1 MFAAQIWRACRFGG
15 SFKPSSNA
23 TSSLH
28 PLLRPKGRPNR
39 LMAPKPAQVH
49 TSQAKSALPPI
60 LVGLVKPIARI
71 TAALFGRRVRIW
83 WRKLP
88 DQRRIAVLDKL
99 KKSRMIL
106 GGLGAGTTIVLLYQY
121 EAHIETCA
129 ITGRKRFLALRPE
142 QIEKIARSEFEQL
155 LETYERHLLPGRHP
169 AYARVSGVANRILKA
184 NKDYQEIYGKDWTVT
199 VIQDKER
206 NAFVLPSGNIFVFTG
221 MLDMCET
228 DGQLGFVLSHE
239 IAHTLLNHAVLY
251 CTCSENRNQYQKAK
265 KISTVNFVYMWVL
278 VPLALLWAV
287 LPNDGNC
294 PHSGLVLQQSF
305 LDKLLLFHGTRWNN
319 IIIMCPLSF
328 QSGNIFVFTGMLD
341 MCETDG
347 QLGFVLSHEIAH
359 TLLNHAGEKISH
371 VNFVYMWVL
380 VPLALLW
387 AVLPNDGIALIADW
401 FFNKVIEIVFEL
413 PFSRE
418 MEREADEVGLT
429 MAAKACFD
437 VRQASLFWGK
447 MEALESL
454 EGHEK
459 MPEILATHP
468 THDRRREYLETLV
481 PEALKRREQS
491 GCAQLK
497 DTNVA
502 FQDYWRR
509 FRSLRPAA

>member
-1 MFAAQIWRACRFGG
+1 MEALESLEGPKRCLRILATHPTHDRRREYLETLVPEALKRREQSGCAQLKDTNVAFQDYWRRFR
-15 SFKPSSNA
+15 S
-23 TSSLH
+23 
-28 PLLRPKGRPNR
+28 LRP
-39 LMAPKPAQVH
+39 
-49 TSQAKSALPPI
+49 
-60 LVGLVKPIARI
+60 
-71 TAALFGRRVRIW
+71 AAG
-83 WRKLP
+83 
-88 DQRRIAVLDKL
+88 D
-99 KKSRMIL
+99 
-106 GGLGAGTTIVLLYQY
+106 
-121 EAHIETCA
+121 
-129 ITGRKRFLALRPE
+129 
-142 QIEKIARSEFEQL
+142 
-155 LETYERHLLPGRHP
+155 
-169 AYARVSGVANRILKA
+169 
-184 NKDYQEIYGKDWTVT
+184 
-199 VIQDKER
+199 
-206 NAFVLPSGNIFVFTG
+206 
-221 MLDMCET
+221 T
-228 DGQLGFVLSHE
+228 D
-239 IAHTLLNHAVLY
+239 
-251 CTCSENRNQYQKAK
+251 
-265 KISTVNFVYMWVL
+265 
-278 VPLALLWAV
+278 
-287 LPNDGNC
+287 
-294 PHSGLVLQQSF
+294 
-305 LDKLLLFHGTRWNN
+305 
-319 IIIMCPLSF
+319 
-328 QSGNIFVFTGMLD
+328 SGNIFVFTGMLD

-509 FRSLRPAA
+509 FRSLRPA

>member
-1 MFAAQIWRACRFGG
+1 MLIVCHRRPIWLGLIAFFFSKPFLLPFAKLSMFPLSTLVNEYAGSHWLIGVFAISIW
-15 SFKPSSNA
+15 
-23 TSSLH
+23 
-28 PLLRPKGRPNR
+28 PNR

-142 QIEKIARSEFEQL
+142 QIEKIARSEFE
-155 LETYERHLLPGRHP
+155 
-169 AYARVSGVANRILKA
+169 
-184 NKDYQEIYGKDWTVT
+184 
-199 VIQDKER
+199 
-206 NAFVLPSGNIFVFTG
+206 
-221 MLDMCET
+221 
-228 DGQLGFVLSHE
+228 
-239 IAHTLLNHAVLY
+239 
-251 CTCSENRNQYQKAK
+251 
-265 KISTVNFVYMWVL
+265 
-278 VPLALLWAV
+278 
-287 LPNDGNC
+287 
-294 PHSGLVLQQSF
+294 
-305 LDKLLLFHGTRWNN
+305 
-319 IIIMCPLSF
+319 

-509 FRSLRPAA
+509 FRSLRPA

>member
-142 QIEKIARSEFEQL
+142 QIEKIARSEFEQ
-155 LETYERHLLPGRHP
+155 
-169 AYARVSGVANRILKA
+169 
-184 NKDYQEIYGKDWTVT
+184 
-199 VIQDKER
+199 
-206 NAFVLPSGNIFVFTG
+206 SGNIFVFTG

-294 PHSGLVLQQSF
+294 PHSGLVLQQS
-305 LDKLLLFHGTRWNN
+305 DRNS
-319 IIIMCPLSF
+319 PL
-328 QSGNIFVFTGMLD
+328 N
-341 MCETDG
+341 
-347 QLGFVLSHEIAH
+347 
-359 TLLNHAGEKISH
+359 
-371 VNFVYMWVL
+371 W
-380 VPLALLW
+380 
-387 AVLPNDGIALIADW
+387 
-401 FFNKVIEIVFEL
+401 

-418 MEREADEVGLT
+418 NGNARPMKL
-429 MAAKACFD
+429 
-437 VRQASLFWGK
+437 ASQW
-447 MEALESL
+447 
-454 EGHEK
+454 
-459 MPEILATHP
+459 PP
-468 THDRRREYLETLV
+468 
-481 PEALKRREQS
+481 KR
-491 GCAQLK
+491 
-497 DTNVA
+497 V
-502 FQDYWRR
+502 
-509 FRSLRPAA
+509 